1 MSTIG
6 TRVRELRQAKGLTQ
20 EALAGDG
27 ISAGYVSLIESGKRT
42 PSDEVAR
49 RLAKRLGVPV
59 ERLLEG
65 KPTPASDQARLEMNF
80 ARMALANGNP
90 AEAVRCLQGLPL
102 NGVDSGTAYDIAG
115 VLAEA
120 LAQTGR
126 IDDAVRT
133 LEFLVARCR
142 REKAWLTLAVAAT
155 SLVMMY
161 VESADSERAVLT
173 AETTLAEIVAADLEG
188 TDEHIRLGAVYV
200 WACYER
206 GDLLY
211 ATHRAEE
218 LIAVADRLG
227 STRARGSIYWNAS
240 MVAHGRGR
248 LNDAL
253 RLSERA
259 LALMSEQTESRDL
272 PRLRLHY
279 AWILL
284 NLEVPSPKEALV
296 QLDRAESHPALAGAR
311 LELGSLAT
319 QRGQAHLLL
328 GEPDEAAE
336 QAANALQL
344 LGPSDH
350 VNRAEA
356 LLLLGDVGAARDDEA
371 LMNDAYR
378 EMELVLS
385 GMKPSRM
392 VARLWR
398 SLGDALREAGD
409 ALGSIDAYDRALAM
423 TGMKQRPHTRVRR
436 HRLLS
441 REHLT
446 R

>member
-20 EALAGDG
+20 QALAGNG
-27 ISAGYVSLIESGKRT
+27 ISAGYVSLIESGKRV
-42 PSDEVAR
+42 PSEDVVR
-49 RLAKRLGVPV
+49 RLADRLGVDFETLDRDDEAAPV
-59 ERLLEG
+59 
-65 KPTPASDQARLEMNF
+65 TDQALLEMNF

-90 AEAVRCLQGLPL
+90 AEAVRCLNGLML
-102 NGVDSGTAYDIAG
+102 RGLDGSTACDVAL

-120 LAQTGR
+120 LAQTGQL
-126 IDDAVRT
+126 DEAVKT
-133 LEFLVARCR
+133 LESLVARCR
-142 REKAWLTLAVAAT
+142 REGSWLVLGIAAA

-161 VESADSERAVLT
+161 VESSDSDRAVLT
-173 AETTLAEIVAADLEG
+173 AETTLAEIVAAGLEG

-211 ATHRAEE
+211 ASHRAQE

-248 LNDAL
+248 IKDAL
-253 RLSERA
+253 RLTERA
-259 LALMSEQTESRDL
+259 LALMGEQTASRDL

-279 AWILL
+279 AWLLL
-284 NLEVPSPKEALV
+284 NVESPSPRDAIAE
-296 QLDRAESHPALAGAR
+296 LDRAEADPAL
-311 LELGSLAT
+311 LGSQMDLGLAAT
-319 QRGQAHLLL
+319 LRGQAHLIL
-328 GEPDEAAE
+328 GEFDDAAE
-336 QAANALQL
+336 HAASALQL

-356 LLLLGDVGAARDDEA
+356 LLLLGDVGAARGEDD
-371 LMNDAYR
+371 LMNEAYR

-385 GMKPSRM
+385 SMERSRM

-398 SLGDALREAGD
+398 SLGDALSEAGD
-409 ALGSIDAYDRALAM
+409 VLGSINAYDKALGMIGMPRRARSRM
-423 TGMKQRPHTRVRR
+423 R
-436 HRLLS
+436 HLINI
-441 REHLT
+441 
-446 R
+446 